1 MDIRDE
7 LKKLNKATLKD
18 LVVRHDLHYY
28 INKTGKKAELVEG
41 LARVYESITGSNLV
55 GRAHKLPVVR
65 KLTPAE
71 KEKIKKVKAAR
82 RAKYEAS
89 GLEEDLLN
97 ASINAAMPYLSK
109 GADSIIGAV
118 KSGLNQTIGQMPGM
132 NLLNL
137 I

>member
-97 ASINAAMPYLSK
+97 AAIPYLSK